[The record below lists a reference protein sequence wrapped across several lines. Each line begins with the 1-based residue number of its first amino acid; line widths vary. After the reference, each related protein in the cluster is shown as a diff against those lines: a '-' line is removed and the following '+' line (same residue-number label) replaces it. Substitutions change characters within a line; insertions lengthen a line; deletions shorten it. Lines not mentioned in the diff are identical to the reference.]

1 MTKLLSDDLYTI
13 CTTKIFSQT
22 TLNVIGS
29 THEIDKLYVYLST
42 LTFQLEKFCAAFA
55 LA

>member
-13 CTTKIFSQT
+13 CTTKIFSQI

-29 THEIDKLYVYLST
+29 MHEIDKMLYVYLST
-42 LTFQLEKFCAAFA
+42 LMSQLEKFCAAFVS
-55 LA
+55 